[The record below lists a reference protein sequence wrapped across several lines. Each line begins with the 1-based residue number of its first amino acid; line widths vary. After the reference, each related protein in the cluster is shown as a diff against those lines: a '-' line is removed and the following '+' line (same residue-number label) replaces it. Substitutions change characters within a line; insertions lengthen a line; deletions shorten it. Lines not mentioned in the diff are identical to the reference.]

1 MRKESI
7 KRFLGERALR
17 PWWRL
22 RKRLE
27 RARKDL
33 RRAFLR
39 NRDFTVISNNCF
51 GGFVYQRYALP
62 YRTPTAGLF
71 FMPDDYLKLLS
82 DPRRYFAAPLR
93 FIDPLQARCAAA
105 LGAADPAYGSYP
117 VARLLDVEVYFM
129 HYATP
134 EEAREKW
141 TRRCARMNWDNLL
154 VKFCDQNG
162 ATEEPDSDLRPASLS
177 AQGLFYRAR
186 LSRRGQRRAPA
197 GGSRSALRARRDGGA
212 ALFAGLSP
220 HACAQPHA
228 KKITAAGAFCRFFP
242 SFSVKAIRRKMP

>member
-71 FMPDDYLKLLS
+71 FMPDDYLKLLG

-117 VARLLDVEVYFM
+117 VARLLDVEIYFM

-141 TRRCARMNWDNLL
+141 TRRCARINWDNLL

-162 ATEEPDSDLRPASLS
+162 ATEEQIRAFDQLPYPHKVCFTARAYPGAGSVVPLRAD
-177 AQGLFYRAR
+177 
-186 LSRRGQRRAPA
+186 RGQPCVRAETEELRF
-197 GGSRSALRARRDGGA
+197 SRDFPLTRVLNRM
-212 ALFAGLSP
+212 
-220 HACAQPHA
+220 Q
-228 KKITAAGAFCRFFP
+228 KK
-242 SFSVKAIRRKMP
+242 